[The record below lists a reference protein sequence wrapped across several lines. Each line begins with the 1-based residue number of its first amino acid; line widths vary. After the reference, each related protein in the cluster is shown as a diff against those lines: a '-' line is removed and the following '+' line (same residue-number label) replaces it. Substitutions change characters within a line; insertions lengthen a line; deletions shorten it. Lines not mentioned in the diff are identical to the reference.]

1 MHTQVHGWSLGP
13 NTRRMA
19 SAFLLGFQWNQ
30 VLPIQKNTSK
40 YILYINDHCDN
51 NKLFQW
57 SSTVLN
63 RDAQSISCFVNFS
76 EYQYLLPVS
85 EGYVNNKITVGN
97 NMNNIYDNF
106 PIPKG
111 ATILVTNRWNRSH
124 LSWIFSKFLTFT
136 LHTFV
141 LTQMC
146 RSPSPMLSRA
156 YFGAL
161 KWLQTQINIGEG
173 KITQV
178 FQDLWRGLSLC
189 Q

>member
-1 MHTQVHGWSLGP
+1 MKVEETSVCFLALDAKYKSRLNHSINITFQHDIILCLKLLSHSWKEDHT
-13 NTRRMA
+13 TRVWK
-19 SAFLLGFQWNQ
+19 SHKSKES
-30 VLPIQKNTSK
+30 VLHDTTYQ
-40 YILYINDHCDN
+40 
-51 NKLFQW
+51 
-57 SSTVLN
+57 
-63 RDAQSISCFVNFS
+63 FS
-76 EYQYLLPVS
+76 NLS
-85 EGYVNNKITVGN
+85 MKT
-97 NMNNIYDNF
+97 
-106 PIPKG
+106 
-111 ATILVTNRWNRSH
+111 TILVTNRWNRSH

-178 FQDLWRGLSLC
+178 FQDLWRGL
-189 Q
+189 